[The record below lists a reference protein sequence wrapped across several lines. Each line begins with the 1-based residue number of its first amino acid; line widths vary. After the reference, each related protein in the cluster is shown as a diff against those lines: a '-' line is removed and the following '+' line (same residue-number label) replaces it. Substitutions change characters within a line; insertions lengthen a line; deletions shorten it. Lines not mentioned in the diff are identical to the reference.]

1 MRYIELKN
9 KKPISKLE
17 DFKTLDEVKNKD
29 SYGRILEDDELIV
42 DIDSAKEAEK
52 ILEIVK

>member
-29 SYGRILEDDELIV
+29 SYGRIL
-42 DIDSAKEAEK
+42 
-52 ILEIVK
+52 

>member
-17 DFKTLDEVKNKD
+17 DYMSL
-29 SYGRILEDDELIV
+29 
-42 DIDSAKEAEK
+42 AE
-52 ILEIVK
+52 INNLMVEY

>member
-1 MRYIELKN
+1 MRYIELKS

-29 SYGRILEDDELIV
+29 SYGRILEDDELII
-42 DIDSAKEAEK
+42 DIDSLLKK
-52 ILEIVK
+52 QKNY